1 MSTPTTDT
9 ISVAYDAYLAQ
20 IDHNLHTATPG
31 EELVTAVLAG
41 DVAAVTAAF
50 RQMVAD
56 AGGKAKL
63 LWTGSP
69 VGTILRNTVTG
80 ESAQRA
86 INTAGIPLWNISDN
100 AGNKWDSHEPVL
112 TPEADWQCIYNPD
125 NEAE

>member
-1 MSTPTTDT
+1 MTAPPADT
-9 ISVAYDAYLAQ
+9 ISVAYDAYLTQ
-20 IDHNLHTATPG
+20 IDHNLDTAAPS
-31 EELVTAVLAG
+31 EELVTAVLAA
-41 DVAAVTAAF
+41 DVAAVLTAM
-50 RQMVAD
+50 RQMVTD

-125 NEAE
+125 TEAE